1 MSSVV
6 ALGAN
11 VICSKIPGL
20 SPRQRS
26 ICQSRPD
33 AIVAIGEGAD
43 MGLTECRHQFR
54 YRRWN
59 CTSFG
64 NEETLFG
71 QQMLSGKIIIIY
83 IHFHLFSR
91 SVLPF
96 NISARVVKVL
106 SHQTIYR
113 QPVPQSPRR
122 ITSTSNWS

>member
-26 ICQSRPD
+26 ICQNRPD

-71 QQMLSGKIIIIY
+71 QQMLSGKRLINIVNVQTHSTVPL
-83 IHFHLFSR
+83 HF
-91 SVLPF
+91 
-96 NISARVVKVL
+96 
-106 SHQTIYR
+106 
-113 QPVPQSPRR
+113 
-122 ITSTSNWS
+122 